1 MGFYLNKVYNTMK
14 SLYIITSLI
23 AFCYARSLEKAVYN
37 IHYYKK
43 INEQHRMRNKI
54 GKFGHPLLGE
64 KLLGEHPGHPV
75 FATPA
80 TPYPSHLKELKEV
93 HSFSPHFYEK
103 ELRHENSLYHEPQE
117 LNHGPVFIPHSNFH
131 RDLEAKYP
139 EFHPHFHEK
148 EYYNGHI
155 HHPQGGLI
163 IPKHAVVP
171 DSAEL
176 HPHVFDTNLELMSAD
191 GSQTNR
197 SGKSTIRKKSR
208 KRNNKKNKVKKPNK
222 MKNKKLIRMQ
232 NNKLKEK
239 KGKTFKIKNDKNKL
253 ADKKI
258 MTDDMKLKDAK
269 LMKKDFRMR
278 DARTKDGMKMRDA
291 KMNLKDTK
299 TRDGMK
305 MRDAKMMIKD
315 TKTRDGMKM
324 RDAKMKMKDAI
335 VKDTIAKKDTKN

>member
-1 MGFYLNKVYNTMK
+1 MK
-14 SLYIITSLI
+14 SLYIIASLI

-103 ELRHENSLYHEPQE
+103 ELRHENSLYHEPQQ

-171 DSAEL
+171 DSPEL

-191 GSQTNR
+191 YSQSQKR
-197 SGKSTIRKKSR
+197 SGKSMRRRKSR
-208 KRNNKKNKVKKPNK
+208 KRNSKKNKVKKLKK
-222 MKNKKLIRMQ
+222 MKNKKLIRKQ
-232 NNKLKEK
+232 KKKLKEK
-239 KGKTFKIKNDKNKL
+239 EAKISKIENVVNKL

-258 MTDDMKLKDAK
+258 MTNDMKLKDAK
-269 LMKKDFRMR
+269 MI
-278 DARTKDGMKMRDA
+278 TKDNKMMMKGIKMRD
-291 KMNLKDTK
+291 DRTK
-299 TRDGMK
+299 LPLLY
-305 MRDAKMMIKD
+305 
-315 TKTRDGMKM
+315 
-324 RDAKMKMKDAI
+324 
-335 VKDTIAKKDTKN
+335 

>member
-37 IHYYKK
+37 IGYYKK

-93 HSFSPHFYEK
+93 HSFSPHF
-103 ELRHENSLYHEPQE
+103 
-117 LNHGPVFIPHSNFH
+117 
-131 RDLEAKYP
+131 
-139 EFHPHFHEK
+139 HEK

-171 DSAEL
+171 DSPEL

-197 SGKSTIRKKSR
+197 SGKSTRRKKSR
-208 KRNNKKNKVKKPNK
+208 KRNNSKKN
-222 MKNKKLIRMQ
+222 
-232 NNKLKEK
+232 
-239 KGKTFKIKNDKNKL
+239 
-253 ADKKI
+253 
-258 MTDDMKLKDAK
+258 
-269 LMKKDFRMR
+269 
-278 DARTKDGMKMRDA
+278 
-291 KMNLKDTK
+291 
-299 TRDGMK
+299 
-305 MRDAKMMIKD
+305 
-315 TKTRDGMKM
+315 
-324 RDAKMKMKDAI
+324 
-335 VKDTIAKKDTKN
+335 